1 MPKKK
6 KYYVRADGLHE
17 TIRVINGKR
26 VAFRGRTDAEVER
39 KMLEYHEQLS
49 RMPLFREVSEAWEDD
64 HLPHLAYNTARNY
77 KAQNR
82 IVTDHFGDRPID
94 KITPADVQAFISSH
108 RTQAR
113 KTVTN
118 RLLTLNLIFNFAI
131 LRGYISVNPC
141 AAVRIPRGLSAKH
154 RRAPTE
160 EETKIVKLYGTEPD
174 GLMPLVILCTG
185 CRKGEAMA
193 LLDTDIDRKA
203 KTITITKSVYFENN
217 KPMLKPPKS
226 DAGNRVMPVPDFL
239 LALLPKTRKG
249 APLFPDENGG
259 YMDSGRFERMWNRWR
274 KMTGLDLTAHQL
286 RHGYATI
293 LHEANIDAKDA
304 QSFLGHAQLSTTMD
318 IYTEIRK
325 ARRDQTA
332 DKISTAFDSL

>member
-17 TIRVINGKR
+17 AIRTINGKR

-39 KMLEYHEQLS
+39 KMLEYHKQLS
-49 RMPLFREVSEAWEDD
+49 RIPLFREISEAWEEE
-64 HLPHLAYNTARNY
+64 HLPHLAHNTARNY
-77 KAQNR
+77 TSQNK
-82 IVTDHFGDRPID
+82 IVTAHFGDTPINEI
-94 KITPADVQAFISSH
+94 KPADVQAYISSH

-118 RLLTLNLIFNFAI
+118 RLLTLNLIFNFAV
-131 LRGYISVNPC
+131 LHGYIPVNPC
-141 AAVRIPRGLSAKH
+141 AAVRVPRGLASKH

-160 EETKIVKLYGTEPD
+160 EETKIIKLYGSEPD

-203 KTITITKSVYFENN
+203 KTITIAKSIYFDGN
-217 KPMLKPPKS
+217 KPKLKPPKS

-239 LALLPKTRKG
+239 FELLPKTRKG
-249 APLFPDENGG
+249 VPLFPDENGK

-274 KMTGLDLTAHQL
+274 KTTGLDLSAHQL

-293 LHEANIDAKDA
+293 LHEADIDAKDA

-325 ARRDQTA
+325 TRHEQTA
-332 DKISTAFDSL
+332 QRISEAFAGL

>member
-174 GLMPLVILCTG
+174 EQYAGLLRRQAAVCN
-185 CRKGEAMA
+185 RSK
-193 LLDTDIDRKA
+193 TDILDRASRTYYDVANGKNKFLCSISCDFKA
-203 KTITITKSVYFENN
+203 LERECQRYNPNHRAKKNT
-217 KPMLKPPKS
+217 
-226 DAGNRVMPVPDFL
+226 GN
-239 LALLPKTRKG
+239 A
-249 APLFPDENGG
+249 
-259 YMDSGRFERMWNRWR
+259 
-274 KMTGLDLTAHQL
+274 
-286 RHGYATI
+286 
-293 LHEANIDAKDA
+293 
-304 QSFLGHAQLSTTMD
+304 
-318 IYTEIRK
+318 
-325 ARRDQTA
+325 
-332 DKISTAFDSL
+332 